1 LKRLRVGVIFG
12 GQSGEHEVSLVSAQS
27 VIENLDPE
35 KYEVVPIGITRD
47 GRWLVDGDPMAQLRA
62 IAAREGRLLA
72 PGSGG
77 REPSEVVY
85 SKPRSEGEGHQDSP
99 GAGGVASGT
108 RFPGASLEGLDVI
121 FPVLHGP
128 YGEDGTV
135 QGLLEIVGIPY
146 VGAGVLASAIG
157 MDKEIQKTIF
167 RAKGLPVVDWLSCT
181 RNRWLTNQE
190 EIIRTVEDRLGY
202 PCFTKPACLGSSV
215 GVSKCGNREELVA
228 GLSLAAQ
235 YDRKLMVERAALN
248 CREIEVSVLG
258 NEYPIASIPGE
269 VRPRREF
276 YDYVAKYIS
285 DDTELIIPADLPPSV
300 VAELQRLAIA
310 AFQAIDCAGMARV
323 DFYVARD
330 YSAIYIGEIN
340 TIPGF
345 TAISM
350 YPKLW
355 QASGLSYQE
364 LLDRLISLALERHR
378 EQHS

>member
-1 LKRLRVGVIFG
+1 MRRLRVGVIFG

-27 VIENLDPE
+27 VMENLDPE

-47 GRWLVDGDPMAQLRA
+47 GRWLIGGDPMAQLRA

-77 REPSEVVY
+77 RGQTGAV
-85 SKPRSEGEGHQDSP
+85 QQSP
-99 GAGGVASGT
+99 ETAANCREEAVGVRFSGV
-108 RFPGASLEGLDVI
+108 FLEGLDVV

-128 YGEDGTV
+128 YGEDGTI
-135 QGLLEIVGIPY
+135 QGLLEIAGIPY
-146 VGAGVLASAIG
+146 VGAGVLASAVG
-157 MDKEIQKTIF
+157 MDKEIQKTVF

-181 RNRWLTNQE
+181 RNRWLAARE
-190 EIIRTVEDRLGY
+190 EIIQMVEDRLGY

-215 GVSKCGNREELVA
+215 GVSKCGNRDELVA
-228 GLSLAAQ
+228 GLDLAAN

-258 NEYPIASIPGE
+258 NDDPMASLPGE

-285 DDTELIIPADLPPSV
+285 DDTDLIIPADLPPPV
-300 VAELQRLAIA
+300 TADLQRLAIA
-310 AFQAIDCAGMARV
+310 AFQAIDCTGMARV

-345 TAISM
+345 TSISM
-350 YPKLW
+350 YPRLW
-355 QASGLSYQE
+355 QASGLSYRD
-364 LLDRLISLALERHR
+364 LLDRLIGLALERHR
-378 EQHS
+378 EKHG